1 MSKLPPLLQLA
12 VITWDVIR
20 SAGLMCQIFPSKL
33 PECLFIAF
41 SFPAGGDDA
50 ELRVSLEAQ

>member
-1 MSKLPPLLQLA
+1 MSKLPALLQLA

-20 SAGLMCQIFPSKL
+20 SGGLTYQIFPPKL

-50 ELRVSLEAQ
+50 KLRVSLESH